1 MRMDKL
7 MYIKGSWT
15 GENLEKT
22 EVMNPATGE
31 RIGSIPR
38 GGRKE
43 TAIAIQAAHDAF
55 EEWSNLNAYDRA
67 SYLEKLY
74 ERIMKNADRMAE
86 LMTLEMGKPLAESKG
101 EVQYA
106 ASFIKWYAEE
116 AKRVYGRTIPA
127 QADNKR
133 MMVVKQPV
141 GVVGAITSWNFPAA
155 MITRKLGP
163 ALAAGCTFILK
174 PPNQTPLTAIMLVE
188 LCEEVGIPK
197 GVVNL
202 VSGNSAEIGDEL
214 LNNPLVR
221 KITFTG
227 STEVGREL
235 IKKGAEQVKKM
246 SLELGGHAPIIIMDD
261 ADIEKA
267 VNGVIA
273 SKFRN
278 GGQTCICG
286 NRIYVQE
293 GIHDEF
299 VVKFAE
305 AAAKLNVGNGFDEEI
320 NIGPVI
326 DKPGYEKIEEHV
338 KNAVQ
343 HGAKVVLGGNGK
355 TENNTYF
362 YQPTIITDVTPDM
375 LIMHEETF
383 GPVAP
388 IQKVKTEQE
397 AIRLA
402 NDTEFGLAAY
412 VFTENYSRGIRIA
425 ERLQYGIIG
434 WNDGAPS
441 AAQAPFGGMKQSGIG
456 REGGIE
462 GLEAYLETKY
472 ISIGL

>member
-1 MRMDKL
+1 
-7 MYIKGSWT
+7 MYIKGSWI

-43 TAIAIQAAHDAF
+43 TEIAIQAAHEAF
-55 EEWSNLNAYDRA
+55 DQWSSLTAYDRA

-86 LMTLEMGKPLAESKG
+86 LMTLEMGKPLAESRG

-127 QADNKR
+127 HADNKR

-188 LCEEVGIPK
+188 LCEEAGIPK

-299 VVKFAE
+299 VGKFAE
-305 AAAKLNVGNGFDEEI
+305 AASKLNVGNGFDEGI

-343 HGAKVVLGGNGK
+343 HGAKVILGGNGK
-355 TENNTYF
+355 VENNTYF
-362 YQPTIITDVTPDM
+362 YQPTIITNVHPDM

-388 IQKVKTEQE
+388 IQKVKTAEE
-397 AIRLA
+397 AIMLA
-402 NDTEFGLAAY
+402 NDTEYGLAAY
-412 VFTENYSRGIRIA
+412 VFTENYSRGIRMA
-425 ERLQYGIIG
+425 EQLQYGIIG
-434 WNDGAPS
+434 WNDGVPS

-456 REGGIE
+456 REGGME